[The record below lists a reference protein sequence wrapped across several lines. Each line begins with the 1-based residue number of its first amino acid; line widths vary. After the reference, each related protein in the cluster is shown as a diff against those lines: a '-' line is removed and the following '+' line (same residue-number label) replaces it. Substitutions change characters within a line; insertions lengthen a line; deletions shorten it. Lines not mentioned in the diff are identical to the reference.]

1 MEPKKALLSIGDIT
15 DEMLNKKMLQLG
27 HNLASAR
34 KSRFSKAIQV
44 SSELG
49 IGQTTY
55 LAYEN
60 GGRQRVLAWWLLAI
74 EKVFAP
80 RFGVEPA
87 YLLGM
92 KPDSTPSQAPI
103 WLMNKIAPHIQNA
116 ESILQIAI
124 QDDAMAPNLVTGD
137 IAVFERDDH
146 ITQGGIY
153 AIEYHNSDIQAR
165 WIVPGAVKG
174 WQIKDSNGVL
184 ETLDEDELAEIKIR
198 GRYLFRMTK

>member
-1 MEPKKALLSIGDIT
+1 MEQKQALLSIEDIT

-27 HNLASAR
+27 QNLARAR
-34 KSRFSKAIQV
+34 KSRFNKAIQV
-44 SSELG
+44 SSEVG

-60 GGRQRVLAWWLLAI
+60 GARQRVLAWWLLAI

-80 RFGVEPA
+80 RFGVDPA

-92 KPDSTPSQAPI
+92 KPESTPSQAPV
-103 WLMNKIAPHIQNA
+103 WLMNKIAPHIQDA
-116 ESILQIAI
+116 ESILQIPI
-124 QDDAMAPNLVTGD
+124 QDDSMAPNLVTGD
-137 IAVFERDDH
+137 IAVFERDEN

-184 ETLDEDELAEIKIR
+184 ETIGDDDLPAIKVR